1 MYMIEHPDGRRV
13 YYDRRIGRRRLYVSG
28 PLIFGEHYA
37 LYTCKT
43 RKHAER
49 ICARTNE
56 VWSGFEVKEIQNEKK
71 L

>member
-28 PLIFGEHYA
+28 PLIFGEHMA
-37 LYTCKT
+37 LYTCKS
-43 RKHAER
+43 RQHAER

-56 VWSGFEVKEIQNEKK
+56 VWSGFEVKEMKNEKK